1 MSYLKEY
8 GEGIMAMLDTYSEV
22 IQKRKVHG
30 IDVYASQEDDSRLT
44 NMHVHFYHGSFADNI
59 PGVHHA

>member
-1 MSYLKEY
+1 MGYLKEY

-44 NMHVHFYHGSFADNI
+44 NMHVHFYHG
-59 PGVHHA
+59 